1 MINPSQFSHGNY
13 SGGAGL
19 SNTYNQLSS
28 GSRINSAADDAA
40 GLQQAE
46 RLGRSVQQSNVLS
59 RNSEDQISLNQ
70 ISEGYLSGA
79 LDGVSRLRELVLQSG
94 NPLGEK
100 GALQPEVDAIAN
112 SVNELANSALG
123 EEGVL
128 GGVDL
133 SGSVEENLATL
144 DGLQDRFLSEAST
157 LGADSNALTARISN
171 YEVSSINASAAR
183 SRISD
188 TDYAE
193 VVAQMKQE
201 ETQQQVAITLQKQ
214 KNDQLGSIIDKLI

>member
-19 SNTYNQLSS
+19 NNTYNQLSS

-40 GLQQAE
+40 GLQQSE
-46 RLGRSVQQSNVLS
+46 RLGRSVQQSNVLA

-79 LDGVSRLRELVLQSG
+79 LDGVNRLRELVLQSG

-128 GGVDL
+128 GGIDL

-144 DGLQDRFLSEAST
+144 DGLQGRFLTEAST

-171 YEVSSINASAAR
+171 YEVSSLNASSAR
-183 SRISD
+183 SRITD